1 MRCNLNSVDPA
12 ICLGSQDMCFLIR
25 EPGFTSHTLTL
36 SRKLQLQCLLCFA
49 YQKPRLFQ
57 FPALQ
62 PPVPICLWK
71 SEGSALAHPGWGC
84 SWGLC
89 RAPGCCCGGAHLWG
103 HLWGKKLFFFSCS
116 KRTTPIFYPWAWLVT
131 PNHQAAAAE
140 HHQVLSTPPDLKFP
154 VTSGFFPLAVGLNCD
169 FSWAWPGPAASA
181 LPGPALLRAAAC
193 SCWAEP

>member
-1 MRCNLNSVDPA
+1 MCCSLNSVDPA

-71 SEGSALAHPGWGC
+71 FEGSALAHLGWGC

-89 RAPGCCCGGAHLWG
+89 RAPGCCCGGAHIWG
-103 HLWGKKLFFFSCS
+103 CLWGKKLFNFSCS
-116 KRTTPIFYPWAWLVT
+116 KSTTPIFYPWAWLVT
-131 PNHQAAAAE
+131 PE
-140 HHQVLSTPPDLKFP
+140 PP
-154 VTSGFFPLAVGLNCD
+154 SSC
-169 FSWAWPGPAASA
+169 
-181 LPGPALLRAAAC
+181 
-193 SCWAEP
+193 CWAPPGTFHTPRSQISCHQWVFPTGCRVELWF